1 MPAVRPGT
9 LQADPRDFG
18 AVGEGA
24 EEVAEKGALV
34 RNLEGGHMLGF
45 KFWPDKHVIN
55 RFG

>member
-34 RNLEGGHMLGF
+34 RNLLGF